1 MADSRAEGQRH
12 GMLEKKRKKMMEE
25 FEKQKEQIS
34 KDNQVRIGSDKFAAA
49 VTDIDSKLKTSTV
62 GLFEL
67 DDFRKIKENIE
78 EQQRKEAAKTALLG
92 EEKAKKKKKKNQSK
106 IKLSFAAD
114 DEAEEEE
121 DKEVVKKPKLG
132 KDPNVDTS
140 FLPDR
145 DREEVERLQ
154 REELRQQ
161 WLKKQ
166 EETKEEVIEITYS
179 YWDGSG
185 HRKTVECKKG
195 DTISR
200 FLDLCRQQI
209 HELRSVNVDNLLY
222 IKEDLII
229 PHHYTFYDF
238 IINKARGKSGPLFNF
253 DVHDDVRLVHDAT
266 IEKDESHAGK
276 VVERSWYEK
285 NKHIFPASRWE
296 VFDPEKNYG
305 KYKIKDSKKSQ

>member
-1 MADSRAEGQRH
+1 
-12 GMLEKKRKKMMEE
+12 MLEKKRKKMMEE

-67 DDFRKIKENIE
+67 NDFRKIKENIE
-78 EQQRKEAAKTALLG
+78 EQQRKEAARTASLG
-92 EEKAKKKKKKNQSK
+92 EEKAKKKKKKTQNK
-106 IKLSFAAD
+106 IKLSFAA
-114 DEAEEEE
+114 EEEGVLSEE
-121 DKEVVKKPKLG
+121 DNKEIVKKPKFG

-145 DREEVERLQ
+145 DREEMERLQ

-161 WLKKQ
+161 WLKRQ
-166 EETKEEVIEITYS
+166 EETKEEDIEITYS

-296 VFDPEKNYG
+296 IFDPEKNYG